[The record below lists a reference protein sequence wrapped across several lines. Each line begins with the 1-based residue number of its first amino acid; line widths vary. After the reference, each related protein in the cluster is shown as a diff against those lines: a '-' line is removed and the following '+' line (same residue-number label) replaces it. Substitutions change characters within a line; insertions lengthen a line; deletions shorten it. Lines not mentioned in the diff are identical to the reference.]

1 MALTSLIGVIN
12 IILNGLWLDRN
23 GVTEA
28 SHNADMLR
36 VWMMTKLTLGVVAVR
51 KRTFQ

>member
-1 MALTSLIGVIN
+1 MALTSLIGVVN
-12 IILNGLWLDRN
+12 IILNGLWLDHS

-28 SHNADMLR
+28 SHNADMLE
-36 VWMMTKLTLGVVAVR
+36 VWMMTKLTLGIIAVR